1 MLREETKCD
10 TIMQSAQDRDVDIE
24 PAYKLIES
32 YRMLYLII
40 YWIPICLCYNE
51 QVYFERI
58 YLYELILW
66 DFVFVFVWFE
76 VVFEL
81 DRNAKSREMRQSRW
95 KWIS

>member
-40 YWIPICLCYNE
+40 Y
-51 QVYFERI
+51 
-58 YLYELILW
+58 
-66 DFVFVFVWFE
+66 
-76 VVFEL
+76 
-81 DRNAKSREMRQSRW
+81 
-95 KWIS
+95 